1 MSLEKEAQGLGEDVR
16 GRTAVVWVWGLE
28 RLLMSSDSSLGMP

>member
-16 GRTAVVWVWGLE
+16 GRTAAVWGFE